1 MTKFEEYAKKYSRVR
16 MERDDNGILEV
27 TLHTNGGTMVFGP
40 EAHEQLPPAFLD
52 ISQDPDNKIVIL
64 TGTGDSFIE
73 EVETA
78 TLKGTPGKGS
88 RLPNWT
94 KMDPHTWDRTFTNAK
109 TMLVNLLNIEAPV
122 IAAVNGPV
130 NIHADLAVLSDIVIA
145 AEHASFQDAPH
156 FPNGLVFGDGCHIVW
171 PHLLGANRGKY
182 FLLTG
187 QKLSAKQALDLGV
200 VNEVLP
206 KEQVLPRARELAQ
219 QLLQQPPLTVRYAR
233 ILMTQDMRR
242 MMTENLSHGLALT
255 GLAANAYW
263 PNS

>member
-1 MTKFEEYAKKYSRVR
+1 
-16 MERDDNGILEV
+16 
-27 TLHTNGGTMVFGP
+27 
-40 EAHEQLPPAFLD
+40 
-52 ISQDPDNKIVIL
+52 
-64 TGTGDSFIE
+64 
-73 EVETA
+73 
-78 TLKGTPGKGS
+78 
-88 RLPNWT
+88 
-94 KMDPHTWDRTFTNAK
+94 MDPHTWDRTFTNAK

-156 FPNGLVFGDGCHIVW
+156 YPNGLVFGDGCHIVW

-187 QKLSAKQALDLGV
+187 QKLTAKQALDLGV

-206 KEQVLPRARELAQ
+206 RELVLPRARELAR

-233 ILMTQDMRR
+233 IDDPGYAETDDREPQPRSC
-242 MMTENLSHGLALT
+242 SHRTGGKRILPELLILALE
-255 GLAANAYW
+255 LANPMPPSRFEPRRSQARLSAGRV
-263 PNS
+263 PSSAQPFARGEKDQRLPPKRAAG

>member
-1 MTKFEEYAKKYSRVR
+1 MGFGRSPCTPTAARWYSVLRP
-16 MERDDNGILEV
+16 
-27 TLHTNGGTMVFGP
+27 TNSCLRPFSTSARIPTTRLSFSTPGTC
-40 EAHEQLPPAFLD
+40 ELL
-52 ISQDPDNKIVIL
+52 S
-64 TGTGDSFIE
+64 IE

-94 KMDPHTWDRTFTNAK
+94 KMDPHTWDGTFTNAK

-200 VNEVLP
+200 VNEGTWPASRSFLGLGNSP
-206 KEQVLPRARELAQ
+206 GSSCSS
-219 QLLQQPPLTVRYAR
+219 PL
-233 ILMTQDMRR
+233 
-242 MMTENLSHGLALT
+242 
-255 GLAANAYW
+255 
-263 PNS
+263 

>member
-1 MTKFEEYAKKYSRVR
+1 
-16 MERDDNGILEV
+16 
-27 TLHTNGGTMVFGP
+27 
-40 EAHEQLPPAFLD
+40 
-52 ISQDPDNKIVIL
+52 
-64 TGTGDSFIE
+64 
-73 EVETA
+73 
-78 TLKGTPGKGS
+78 
-88 RLPNWT
+88 
-94 KMDPHTWDRTFTNAK
+94 
-109 TMLVNLLNIEAPV
+109 
-122 IAAVNGPV
+122 V

-171 PHLLGANRGKY
+171 THLLGANRGKY

-206 KEQVLPRARELAQ
+206 AGEVLPRARELARQ
-219 QLLQQPPLTVRYAR
+219 ILQQPPLTVRYAR
-233 ILMTQDMRR
+233 ILMTQEMRR
-242 MMTENLSHGLALT
+242 LMVDNLSHGLALT

>member
-1 MTKFEEYAKKYSRVR
+1 MSKFEEYGNKYSRIR
-16 MERDDNGILEV
+16 MERDEDGILEV

-78 TLKGTPGKGS
+78 TLKGTPGQGS

-206 KEQVLPRARELAQ
+206 REQVLPRAWELAR
-219 QLLQQPPLTVRYAR
+219 QLMQQPPLTVRYAR

-242 MMTENLSHGLALT
+242 LMTENLSHGLALT